1 MEGYLKIKGVNYSY
15 TQHGHIFKYL
25 KVKEVWHK
33 RTDTVGFLLY
43 KISASANLWWQKADV
58 CLSGMV
64 QQKKTWIMNI
74 LIILIVMMV
83 SWVQTYIKTYH
94 SVYFV
99 ACFLYI
105 NIFFKIL
112 FIYFWLHCVFVALLR
127 FSLVAASRGCSLL
140 QCMGFSMRWLLL
152 LRITD
157 SRTCRLQL
165 LQLPGS
171 RAQSQYMRHT
181 CFISP
186 RHVEPFQTRDW
197 TCAPCIGK
205 RILYH

>member
-1 MEGYLKIKGVNYSY
+1 
-15 TQHGHIFKYL
+15 
-25 KVKEVWHK
+25 
-33 RTDTVGFLLY
+33 
-43 KISASANLWWQKADV
+43 
-58 CLSGMV
+58 MV

-105 NIFFKIL
+105 NIFFSLISFLKIL
-112 FIYFWLHCVFVALLR
+112 FIYFWLHRVFVALLR
-127 FSLVAASRGCSLL
+127 FSLVAGSRGCSLL

-152 LRITD
+152 LRITN
-157 SRTCRLQL
+157 SKTCRLQL

-171 RAQSQYMRHT
+171 RAQSIDVAHMLHLSTACGTSPDQGLNLCPLHWQADSLPLAPPGKSCILSNQNSMHASRLLSNTSSILMKPFFSHQNKHDI
-181 CFISP
+181 CF
-186 RHVEPFQTRDW
+186 
-197 TCAPCIGK
+197 
-205 RILYH
+205 L